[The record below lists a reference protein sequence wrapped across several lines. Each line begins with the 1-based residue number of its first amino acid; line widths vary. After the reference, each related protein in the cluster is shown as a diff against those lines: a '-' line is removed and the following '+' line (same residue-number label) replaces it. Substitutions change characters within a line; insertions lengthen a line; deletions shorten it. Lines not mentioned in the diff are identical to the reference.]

1 MNRPTGPIQPDP
13 LPAGGSRVITT
24 GAGIFLITVG
34 AIVRFALP
42 AGSPHGLNLHVVGLI
57 LILAGVLQLV
67 LPRFV
72 RARAHPDRLDRW
84 VRPRQSPADAGQPV
98 SGTPGFPGDP
108 TLADDLLRYEEH
120 PLP

>member
-1 MNRPTGPIQPDP
+1 MNRPTGPIQPDQP
-13 LPAGGSRVITT
+13 PAGGSRVTTT
-24 GAGIFLITVG
+24 GTGIFLLTVG

-72 RARAHPDRLDRW
+72 HARAHPDRLRRW
-84 VRPRQSPADAGQPV
+84 VRSRQSPVDAEQQA
-98 SGTPGFPGDP
+98 SETPGFPDDS
-108 TLADDLLRYEEH
+108 TLADGLLRYEEH
-120 PLP
+120 LLP